1 MKLSE
6 TIITG
11 VIEVVLENFEKFT
24 GKHLCQRMFLIQTFG
39 AVLWSK
45 YSKVQFFLLSW
56 GTPLKLGL
64 QFKICLF
71 VWDIKV
77 FLDFNR
83 EVKLRAPLQN

>member
-39 AVLWSK
+39 AVLQSK
-45 YSKVQFFLLSW
+45 YSEVQFFLLS
-56 GTPLKLGL
+56 
-64 QFKICLF
+64 
-71 VWDIKV
+71 
-77 FLDFNR
+77 
-83 EVKLRAPLQN
+83 